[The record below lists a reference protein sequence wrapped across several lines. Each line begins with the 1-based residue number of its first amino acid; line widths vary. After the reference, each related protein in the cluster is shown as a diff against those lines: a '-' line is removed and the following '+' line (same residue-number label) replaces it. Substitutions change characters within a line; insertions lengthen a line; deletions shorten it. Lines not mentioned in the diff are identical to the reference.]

1 MAPDDFLLLEMLPE
15 WRLLSVSQLLDL
27 AFPADLDEQGKVAA
41 RFDLRANPDLPDIYA
56 VFLAV
61 CDEWRDWRC
70 ALRITASPGQEVAL
84 DERASSLIPSDV
96 DRPVLSLHLRQKYR
110 ALEYAVR
117 HGLWPSRDELLDWMR
132 ALTTLYFIDKHE
144 VKLLSPESE
153 GGTMD
158 AEGGASALRQALG
171 TLQAEGFIAVRTD
184 ATDTEQPSFS
194 IARAGRRFIAS
205 LLSETEELIDQF
217 DHFKDTVIDAAV
229 DMVEFDTG
237 RGEDLRVEAFLAE
250 GIDPVRAVFLLRLY
264 DGYLDHRLGDW
275 QDALED
281 KGFFEDI
288 LEPVV
293 NRDGAS
299 RVEMELVIESGI
311 SLLEERQEQARRE
324 EAEQEIL
331 RRAQEGETPSP

>member
-1 MAPDDFLLLEMLPE
+1 MAPEDFLLLEMPPE

-56 VFLAV
+56 VFLAA

-70 ALRITASPGQEVAL
+70 ALRVTASAGEEVEL

-96 DRPVLSLHLRQKYR
+96 DGPVLSLHLRQEYR

-117 HGLWPSRDELLDWMR
+117 HGLWPSKDELLDWMR

-144 VKLLSPESE
+144 VKLLPLESE

-158 AEGGASALRQALG
+158 AEGGASALRQALE

-184 ATDTEQPSFS
+184 ATDTEQTSFV

-229 DMVEFDTG
+229 DMVEFDSG

-264 DGYLDHRLGDW
+264 DGYLDSRLGDW

-281 KGFFEDI
+281 EGFFEDI